1 MTFWITTQRWTAL
14 TLMVG
19 VGLVVLAGCGG
30 HSSMQSGQD
39 SDGST
44 AQVQTTETNPD
55 GTVKLKGEEEGGATF
70 DEKKADHDAAEAAK
84 AAALPSGSTRSGAGK
99 LTTVTVREGDTLWT
113 LAARKDVYGSRWL
126 YPLILQA
133 NKDRIKDPNHLE
145 VGMQLVVPRDVSDP
159 KVEIAKEQAMT
170 GELLDGSPLAGASS
184 ASATALSSAAA
195 AAAAADGY
203 VPRPVKHHSNIVLWV
218 LLAAML
224 GAGGW
229 WLWSRRDSANG

>member
-1 MTFWITTQRWTAL
+1 
-14 TLMVG
+14 MVAG
-19 VGLVVLAGCGG
+19 VGLALLSGCGG

-39 SDGST
+39 SDGAT
-44 AQVQTTETNPD
+44 AQVQPTDTNAD

-70 DEKKADHDAAEAAK
+70 DEKKADHDASEAAK

-99 LTTVTVREGDTLWT
+99 LDTVTVREGDTLWT

-145 VGMQLVVPRDVSDP
+145 AGMQLVVPRDVPDP

-170 GELLDGSPLAGASS
+170 GELLEGSPQAGAA
-184 ASATALSSAAA
+184 ASTSVSAAPV
-195 AAAAADGY
+195 AAADGY
-203 VPRPVKHHSNIVLWV
+203 VPRPVKHHSNIGLWV

-229 WLWSRRDSANG
+229 WLWSRRDNANA